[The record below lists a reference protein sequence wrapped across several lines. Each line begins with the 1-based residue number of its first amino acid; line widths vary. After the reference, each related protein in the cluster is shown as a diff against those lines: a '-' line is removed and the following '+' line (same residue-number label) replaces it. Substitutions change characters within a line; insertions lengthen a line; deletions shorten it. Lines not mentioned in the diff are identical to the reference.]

1 MVKLLMSTKWAKN
14 EVRKL
19 IWIKKHQPVKYAIL
33 SFLTD
38 AAVMAF
44 FVLTSLGIAVYA
56 TLQGYTTFDS
66 ALMGVAVVDVNIL
79 MLSFCKFDI
88 SNPEE

>member
-1 MVKLLMSTKWAKN
+1 MVKLLLSTQWAKH
-14 EVRKL
+14 EVKKL
-19 IWIKKHQPVKYAIL
+19 LWIKKHQPVKYAII

-44 FVLTSLGIAVYA
+44 FVLTSLGVAVYA

-66 ALMGVAVVDVNIL
+66 ALMGVAIIDMNVL
-79 MLSFCKFDI
+79 MLSFVKFDI
-88 SNPEE
+88 TSPDD